1 MKSAS
6 RLVAHAKAGEGA
18 CALASHSL
26 AAAALGALAYSST
39 PAMEP
44 WVLLRHAMYRLRQA
58 ECLSVLEAWD
68 VFSGSQMQV
77 LGRVTRGGKG
87 NLISAAVR
95 FCKEK
100 NVELKKVAELSL
112 LSLQKTPNK
121 KQWTVFQLLNPQEAD
136 KCFDAGDLEY
146 ELQENISAYFE
157 NVVAVI
163 VREDAVW
170 IQVILMEGA
179 RSTVSM
185 GQMANIVFYPQ
196 CHHMFI
202 ADLKASYNDYIIQ
215 ALQATLN
222 YSEAQVVPLKGRN
235 LESLAQIILRRTNE
249 GYRPNKLAQETSVQE
264 KVAPLDPRTCDENLR
279 EKQRTMAL
287 TRQAFGDAPQPM
299 LESLSYAMDTRFR
312 GYKVV
317 PQMEG
322 HTEHFRM
329 KVKLE
334 SKNVLEAVK
343 SLAPLG
349 LAAAPLPGLLTMV
362 PQRGRNFFKVMERQ
376 GANSFMVSTT
386 GNSVENTPQ

>member
-1 MKSAS
+1 
-6 RLVAHAKAGEGA
+6 
-18 CALASHSL
+18 
-26 AAAALGALAYSST
+26 
-39 PAMEP
+39 MEP

-58 ECLSVLEAWD
+58 ECLSVLEAWG
-68 VFSGSQMQV
+68 VFSGSQMQA

-87 NLISAAVR
+87 NFISAAVR

-157 NVVAVI
+157 N
-163 VREDAVW
+163 
-170 IQVILMEGA
+170 
-179 RSTVSM
+179 
-185 GQMANIVFYPQ
+185 

-222 YSEAQVVPLKGRN
+222 YSEVQVVPLKGRN

-264 KVAPLDPRTCDENLR
+264 KVAPLDPRSCDENLR

>member
-1 MKSAS
+1 
-6 RLVAHAKAGEGA
+6 
-18 CALASHSL
+18 
-26 AAAALGALAYSST
+26 
-39 PAMEP
+39 MEP

-58 ECLSVLEAWD
+58 ECLSVLEAWG
-68 VFSGSQMQV
+68 VFSGSQMQA

-87 NLISAAVR
+87 NFISAAVR

-215 ALQATLN
+215 
-222 YSEAQVVPLKGRN
+222 
-235 LESLAQIILRRTNE
+235 

-264 KVAPLDPRTCDENLR
+264 KVAPLDPRSCDENLR